1 MSAVADN
8 EARRPASSAG
18 MASVIVVAADSGAL
32 LNSCVAHVLANDATL
47 ELIVVDNAST
57 DGQPQ
62 LIAQQYADDARLRLV
77 RNDDNRGF
85 GPACNQGA
93 ALARGD
99 ALVFLNPDCLIAPQV
114 IGALTARLQGH
125 PRVGILGVCI
135 VDELGQPTVA
145 MRRREPTLARAIAHF
160 SGLAARTTRWPGV
173 NMAVPESVQGIEPV
187 DVVSGA
193 LLAMPRTVFEQ
204 LQGFDESYF
213 LHCED
218 FDLCRR
224 TRDLGREV
232 AIDHDLIVEHR
243 QGSSS
248 HHRPVFV
255 AWHKHR
261 GMARYFHKFDPAAR
275 NPLLRALVGIGV
287 WTHFAATLPVLL
299 LRRHQARRSVS

>member
-1 MSAVADN
+1 MGTRADHEEN
-8 EARRPASSAG
+8 GSRSSRG
-18 MASVIVVAADSGAL
+18 MASVIIVAADSGAL
-32 LNSCVAHVLANDATL
+32 LSRCVAHVLASDTAL

-62 LIAQQYADDARLRLV
+62 RLVEQYGADGRLRLV
-77 RNDDNRGF
+77 RNESNRGF

-114 IGALTARLQGH
+114 IGSLDARLREH
-125 PRVGILGVCI
+125 PHVGILGVCI
-135 VDELGQPTVA
+135 VDEHGQPTVA
-145 MRRREPTLARAIAHF
+145 MRRREPTLARAVAHF
-160 SGLAARTTRWPGV
+160 SGLAGSSCWQGV
-173 NMAVPESVQGIEPV
+173 NMDAPASVQGIEPV

-193 LLAMPRTVFEQ
+193 LLAMPRGVFER
-204 LQGFDESYF
+204 LQGFDEGYF

-275 NPLLRALVGIGV
+275 NPLLRVLVGIGV
-287 WTHFAATLPVLL
+287 WAHFGLTLPALL
-299 LRRHQARRSVS
+299 LRRRQARRAAP

>member
-1 MSAVADN
+1 M
-8 EARRPASSAG
+8 
-18 MASVIVVAADSGAL
+18 IVVAADSGAL
-32 LNSCVAHVLANDATL
+32 LNSCVAHVLASDAEL

-62 LIAQQYADDARLRLV
+62 LLAERHGDDARLRLV
-77 RNDDNRGF
+77 RNDSNRGF

-99 ALVFLNPDCLIAPQV
+99 ALVFLNPDCLVAPQV
-114 IGALTARLQGH
+114 VGSLAARLQEN
-125 PRVGILGVCI
+125 PQVGILGVRI
-135 VDELGQPTVA
+135 VDEHGQPTVA
-145 MRRREPTLARAIAHF
+145 MRRREPTLARAVAHF
-160 SGLAARTTRWPGV
+160 SGLAGSSCWQGV
-173 NMAVPESVQGIEPV
+173 NMDAPVSVQGIEPV

-193 LLAMPRTVFEQ
+193 LLAMPRRVFEQ
-204 LQGFDESYF
+204 LQGFDEGYF

-224 TRDLGREV
+224 TRDLGLDV
-232 AIDHDLIVEHR
+232 AIDHDLVVEHR

-287 WTHFAATLPVLL
+287 WGHFALTLPVLL
-299 LRRHQARRSVS
+299 LRRHQARRMSP

>member
-1 MSAVADN
+1 M
-8 EARRPASSAG
+8 
-18 MASVIVVAADSGAL
+18 IVVAADSGAL
-32 LNSCVAHVLANDATL
+32 LISCVAHVLASDAEL

-62 LIAQQYADDARLRLV
+62 LLAERHGDDARLRLV
-77 RNDDNRGF
+77 RNDSNRGF

-99 ALVFLNPDCLIAPQV
+99 ALVFLNPDCLVAPQV
-114 IGALTARLQGH
+114 VGSLAARLQEN
-125 PRVGILGVCI
+125 PQVGILGVRI
-135 VDELGQPTVA
+135 VDEHGQPTVA
-145 MRRREPTLARAIAHF
+145 MRRREPTLARAVAHF
-160 SGLAARTTRWPGV
+160 SGLAGSSCWQGV
-173 NMAVPESVQGIEPV
+173 NMDAPVSVQGIEPV

-193 LLAMPRTVFEQ
+193 LLAMPRRVFEQ
-204 LQGFDESYF
+204 LQGFDEGYF

-224 TRDLGREV
+224 TRDLGLDV
-232 AIDHDLIVEHR
+232 AIDHDLVVEHR

-287 WTHFAATLPVLL
+287 WGHFALTLPVLL
-299 LRRHQARRSVS
+299 LRRHQARRMSP